1 MNQILTK
8 DEIIIGTDYVIQLK
22 NKLGSGSF
30 GEIYKAK
37 NTKLNIN
44 IAIKIEQINK
54 NHHQRLKYEAGV
66 LKYLQ
71 GGGNTQPLGI
81 PKFYDFISIENNNY
95 MMMELLGPSLE
106 DLFDLCERKFSL
118 KTILSLGDQM
128 LCRIEF
134 LHSRHL
140 IHRDIKPDNFL
151 MGLYNNKSIV
161 YICDF
166 GLCKKFRD
174 QNGKHIPFDDTKKS
188 LTGTAR
194 YASLYSHLGIEQ
206 SRRDDLES
214 LAYSLIYFS
223 KGSLPWMGIKAQNKT
238 ERYNKIFEKKLNSS
252 INNLCEKLPNEF
264 ITFFHYIKYLQ
275 FDDKPNYQYLKSL
288 LGKMYDKN
296 NFSYDMNFDFTYI
309 LIKKENEEKEK
320 ENEENKENKELIKNI
335 SSIKDKKDNNIND
348 IEKENK
354 KEKNDE
360 KDKKTE
366 NEIEKEKINE
376 KIEIENKNNEN
387 QNQNKINEENDDQNQ
402 NKINVEEN
410 QNQNIINIEENNK
423 EKCNDKNEQ
432 KKSNKS

>member
-296 NFSYDMNFDFTYI
+296 NFSYDMNFDFTDI

-320 ENEENKENKELIKNI
+320 ENEEKKEYQVKKENKELIKNI
-335 SSIKDKKDNNIND
+335 SSTKDKKDNNIND
-348 IEKENK
+348 IKEENK

-360 KDKKTE
+360 KDKKPE
-366 NEIEKEKINE
+366 NEIEKEK
-376 KIEIENKNNEN
+376 KEIKDNNEN
-387 QNQNKINEENDDQNQ
+387 ENQNKINEENVDQNQ
-402 NKINVEEN
+402 NK
-410 QNQNIINIEENNK
+410 NIINIEENEK

>member
-1 MNQILTK
+1 MNQTLTK

-320 ENEENKENKELIKNI
+320 ENENEKKKEYQEKKENKELIKNI
-335 SSIKDKKDNNIND
+335 SLTKDKKDNNIND
-348 IEKENK
+348 IKEENK

-366 NEIEKEKINE
+366 KEKEKEKINE

-387 QNQNKINEENDDQNQ
+387 QNQNKINEENVVQ
-402 NKINVEEN
+402 N
-410 QNQNIINIEENNK
+410 QNQNIINIEENEK